1 MRLVQLNPEEWKDV
15 ASYVDTLCLPVTSIK
30 IRDKEIM
37 VKNSRRVQDF
47 AEDLERKL
55 GGRLLLLP
63 SITYMGKSVG
73 IFNSYLDEIITEMEQ
88 SGFYYMIFII
98 DGALKDNLREMKE
111 TGSVKILSYFTELT
125 EDPAQ
130 TELDEAR
137 ESLYQEVLEMW
148 RQT

>member
-15 ASYVDTLCLPVTSIK
+15 ASYVDTLCLPVRSIK
-30 IRDKEIM
+30 IRNKEIM
-37 VKNSRRVQDF
+37 LKNSRMIQDF

-63 SITYMGKSVG
+63 SITYMGG
-73 IFNSYLDEIITEMEQ
+73 DFEIFNSYLDEIITEMEQ
-88 SGFYYMIFII
+88 SGFYYMVFII
-98 DGALKDNLREMKE
+98 DGALKDNVEMRE
-111 TGSVKILSYFTELT
+111 TDSVKILSYFTELP

-130 TELDEAR
+130 TEIDEAR
-137 ESLYQEVLEMW
+137 ESLYQKVLAIW